1 MVSVISES
9 VAATALY
16 IVVAGLDDEEKEDC
30 GESAHCVTGRLTRHF
45 EYCFVVWLLIVCCV
59 DDVLLLVVGCVDVV
73 LLLVGCCLL
82 LVCCVR
88 DVGLLCDRCVD
99 VVWLLCGRVER
110 RGTAVLVARLTS
122 YSILIRVT
130 NLSSRFGSLAMR

>member
-45 EYCFVVWLLIVCCV
+45 EYCFVVWLLVVC
-59 DDVLLLVVGCVDVV
+59 CVDVV

-82 LVCCVR
+82 FVCCVR

-110 RGTAVLVARLTS
+110 RGTEVFVARLTS